1 MQYKKINNLLGWLCF
16 AIASIT
22 YILTLEPSVS
32 FWDCGEF
39 ISCAYRLQ
47 VAHQPGYPLFAML
60 GKMFSLLSFG
70 NTAKVPYFTN
80 MGSAIASGATI
91 MFLFWTITALA
102 KKLVQ
107 NKADEA
113 IDQPRMILIMGAGL
127 VGALAFTYTD
137 TFWFS
142 AVETIVFA
150 LSSLCTAVVFWA
162 ILKWDAHADEPGA
175 DRWIVFIAYVVGLS
189 IGIHLL
195 NLLTIPAIA
204 IVYYFRRHKNVHVW
218 SAIGAFFIGVLILVF
233 VQYGIRGYTIEIA
246 AYFDLF
252 FVNTLG
258 FGFWSGALFFFLI
271 IIAVIIAG
279 IWYST
284 KYNKPLLNL
293 AFLCV
298 AFIYFGYSSFAY
310 IPIRGTANPDLNNSH
325 PDNAFI
331 LYGYLNRV
339 QYGETPLLYGQ
350 YFDAKVT
357 DQTEGSTIYR
367 KGKTK
372 YEDAGKKQNYVY
384 DHTTF
389 LPRMY
394 SSEGQDPQFYRE
406 WLQMADQQAPGG
418 WDNLKWAASW
428 QIYQMYV
435 RYFMWNFVGRF
446 NDEDG
451 QQTMGGFHGYTDGDW
466 TTGIFD
472 GAKHLPKT
480 VVGGPKIP
488 GQGIQLGNT
497 YTPLYALPFLIGLCG
512 CIYHFQRK
520 KRDALVVLLLF
531 FFTGLAIV
539 LYVNQPSIQPRER
552 DYSYVGSFYAF
563 AIWIGLGV
571 IALAELIRIKASAQG
586 AAIGATAICLLAAPV
601 LLASKEWKDHDRST
615 KMTPHDMA
623 YDYLISCPPNAILFT
638 YGDNDTYSLWYDQ
651 EVEGIRPD
659 VRIVNLSLFT
669 GDWYIQQMQGKMN
682 KSAPLP
688 ITMPYDKYK
697 EGVRDIIYFY
707 DQKMAGGDSVKDIFD
722 FISSDDQRTMGKF
735 VKDGGFATYDQ
746 IQSVI
751 NSTTP
756 PNATQAQ
763 KDSVKQVVNDRLSGP
778 YMNYLPTKDFKININ
793 ADDVLKNHVITPD
806 QKDRLASTIE
816 WKYTS
821 NYVTKENLA
830 MLDILAHNNWVRPIC
845 FTTTIGQENL
855 IGLQP
860 YLYKEGFTYHLIPF
874 KPDTTTKD
882 QLGKINSLVM
892 YDNMMNKFKYGN
904 FKNAKYLDHES
915 TTMFYPVM
923 ISTFL
928 DLAQGLIKDGHKDL
942 AIKVLHKYDEVM
954 PDINPGLEVADRKI
968 IMGQT
973 AYELSDMALGNK
985 FFNSVD
991 SYLTDQLDYNYEQ
1004 MQSNSSGFNSR
1015 DVQYAISFINGMVGV
1030 TGDNHQTALNTKLK
1044 AQLTDYEAK
1053 FSAILQQQRQ
1063 Q

>member
-47 VAHQPGYPLFAML
+47 VAHQPGYPVFAML

-70 NTAKVPYFTN
+70 DNTKVPYFTN
-80 MGSAIASGATI
+80 MGSALASGATI
-91 MFLFWTITALA
+91 MFLFWTITAIA
-102 KKLVQ
+102 KKMLVEKAAEVDE
-107 NKADEA
+107 NKLY
-113 IDQPRMILIMGAGL
+113 LIMGAGL

-150 LSSLCTAVVFWA
+150 ISSLCTAVVFWA

-175 DRWIVFIAYVVGLS
+175 DKWLVFIAYVIGLS

-195 NLLTIPAIA
+195 NLLTIPALA
-204 IVYYFRRHKNVHVW
+204 MVYYFRRSKNVTVGG
-218 SAIGAFFIGVLILVF
+218 AIGTFLIGALILVF
-233 VQYGIRGYTIEIA
+233 VQYGIRGYTIQIA

-252 FVNTLG
+252 FVNSMG
-258 FGFWSGALFFFLI
+258 MGFWTGAFVWFLLI
-271 IIAVIIAG
+271 VAILVGG
-279 IWYST
+279 IWYSI
-284 KYNKPLLNL
+284 KYQKPLMNL

-310 IPIRGTANPDLNNSH
+310 IPIRATANPDLDNSH
-325 PDNAFI
+325 PDNAFT
-331 LYGYLNRV
+331 LYGYLNRI
-339 QYGETPLLYGQ
+339 QYGENPLLFGQ
-350 YFDAKVT
+350 YFDAKVI
-357 DQTEGSTIYR
+357 DQTEGSTLYR
-367 KGKTK
+367 KGEKT
-372 YEDAGKKQNYVY
+372 YENAGKKTNYVY

-394 SSEGQDPQFYRE
+394 SSEGQDPQFYHQ
-406 WLQMADQQAPGG
+406 WLQIPDGQAPTFS
-418 WDNLKWAASW
+418 DNMKWLFSW
-428 QIYQMYV
+428 QIYQMYA
-435 RYFMWNFVGRF
+435 RYFLWNFVGRYS
-446 NDEDG
+446 DADG
-451 QQTMGGFHGYTDGDW
+451 QQSTTSIDGNWTSGILDGG
-466 TTGIFD
+466 
-472 GAKHLPKT
+472 KHLPKS
-480 VVGGPKIP
+480 VV
-488 GQGIQLGNT
+488 NSTT
-497 YTPLYALPFLIGLCG
+497 YTPLFALPLIIGLLG
-512 CIYHFQRK
+512 AVYHFQRK
-520 KRDALVVLLLF
+520 KRDALIVLLLF

-571 IALAELIRIKASAQG
+571 VAIAELLSGKINPKF
-586 AAIGATAICLLAAPV
+586 AAIGATVVCLFAAPV
-601 LLASKEWKDHDRST
+601 LLAKEEWKDHDRST

-669 GDWYIQQMQGKMN
+669 GDWYIRQMQHKMN
-682 KSAPLP
+682 ESAPLP

-697 EGVRDIIYFY
+697 EGVRDVIYF
-707 DQKMAGGDSVKDIFD
+707 DDKKIPGAVEVKDVFD
-722 FISSDDQRTMGKF
+722 FISSDDKNTQ
-735 VKDGGFATYDQ
+735 VQY
-746 IQSVI
+746 QS
-751 NSTTP
+751 
-756 PNATQAQ
+756 
-763 KDSVKQVVNDRLSGP
+763 GE
-778 YMNYLPTKDFKININ
+778 YGNYLPTKNFKLTIN

-806 QKDRLASTIE
+806 QKDKLATE
-816 WKYTS
+816 MVWKYTS
-821 NYVTKENLA
+821 NYITKENLA

-845 FTTTIGQENL
+845 FTTTIGNENL

-874 KPDTTTKD
+874 KPDTASHD
-882 QLGKINSLVM
+882 QLGKTNSMVM
-892 YDNMMNKFKYGN
+892 YNNMMTKFKYGN
-904 FKNAKYLDHES
+904 FKTAKYLDHES

-928 DLAQGLIKDGHKDL
+928 DLAQGLIKDGHPDL
-942 AIKVLHKYDEVM
+942 ARKALQKYDEVM

-968 IMGQT
+968 VMAQT
-973 AYELSDMALGNK
+973 AYELNDIGLANK
-985 FFNSVD
+985 FVNSVD
-991 SYLTDQLDYNYEQ
+991 GYITDQLDYNYSLL
-1004 MQSNSSGFNSR
+1004 QSNNGELNLR
-1015 DVQYAISFINGMVGV
+1015 DVQYGVSFLNGLASL
-1030 TGDNHQTALNTKLK
+1030 TAESHQTALANKLK
-1044 AQLTDYEAK
+1044 VQLKDYENK
-1053 FSAILQQQRQ
+1053 FGAVLQRQ
-1063 Q
+1063 QQ